1 MNSLSSFHA
10 FMPFPDIPPPLA
22 GQFGESEIRLR
33 RFGVEENDLEI
44 DFAAS
49 NTTGLITRIIQQ
61 CAAGLDGGT
70 LARLLPDLSVGKRL
84 ECLLVLASGSEG
96 SAYSFPFRC
105 AGCGKEIE
113 LELTLDD
120 ISAQQHKADL
130 VETVEVEIEGR
141 RAEFRK
147 PTGRDQENWGRM
159 IFRDEQ
165 EAARAIFDTLIVSP
179 VKWETLEEEDFGRI
193 EEALDEA
200 DPLVNFVCHVTCEE
214 CGQQNE
220 FPIDLCDA
228 ALGLLRRI
236 QRQTIVMVHRL
247 ASHYHWSEKEIFE
260 VPHWRRI
267 EYLELVA
274 AER

>member
-1 MNSLSSFHA
+1 MNSLSSFRA
-10 FMPFPDIPPPLA
+10 FMPFPAIPPPLA
-22 GQFGESEIRLR
+22 GQFGGAEIRLR

-49 NTTGLITRIIQQ
+49 DTPALITRIIHQ
-61 CAAGLDGGT
+61 CAAGLEGSA

-96 SAYSFPFRC
+96 SYSFPFSC

-120 ISAQQHKADL
+120 ISAQQRKADL
-130 VETVEVEIEGR
+130 LETVGVEIEGR

-165 EAARAIFDTLIVSP
+165 EAARAIFGTLTVSP
-179 VKWETLEEEDFGRI
+179 VKWEALEEEDFGRI
-193 EEALDEA
+193 EEALHEA

-228 ALGLLRRI
+228 ALGLLHRI
-236 QRQTIVMVHRL
+236 QKQMIVMVHRL

-260 VPHWRRI
+260 VPRWRRI
-267 EYLELVA
+267 EYLELIA
-274 AER
+274 AGR